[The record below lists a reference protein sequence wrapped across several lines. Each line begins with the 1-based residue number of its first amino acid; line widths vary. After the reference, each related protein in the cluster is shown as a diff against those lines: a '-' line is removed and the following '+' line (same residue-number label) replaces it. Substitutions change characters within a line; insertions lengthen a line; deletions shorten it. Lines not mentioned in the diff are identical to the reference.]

1 MSDTNVIATPASQ
14 PRCPQC
20 GTPLPAAALAG
31 LCPACLLKAGA
42 AGDTVTDARAAAF
55 TPPSI
60 AELAPLFPQ
69 LEILELIGKGGMGAV
84 YKARQKQLDRL
95 VALKILPP
103 GIGDSAA
110 FAERFTREARALAKL
125 NHPGIVTLYEFGKV
139 AAEPVFGAQ
148 PSPPNPQLPLYFF
161 LMEFVDG
168 VNLRQLLHGGRIS
181 PREALAIV
189 PQICDAL
196 QFAHDQGI
204 VHRDIKPENILLD
217 RRGRVKVADFG
228 LAKLVGMESFGVPP
242 SGGPD
247 PLKPELQTSPLTD
260 AGKVFGTPQYMSPEQ
275 ITAPGEVDHRADIYA
290 LGVVFYQMLTGELPG
305 QPIVP
310 PSCSSSK
317 VRIDVRLD
325 EVVLRALEK
334 KPELRFQQASE
345 LKTQIE
351 TIASSA
357 SSGSPAVSPA
367 GASDPLESTA
377 IQNRPGK
384 FAVVALVTML
394 GVIAIALAVWIPVRD
409 AKVKRQVAA
418 DESASAPASAERW
431 SPTLAPGGKPDLQEI
446 LQSANNLAAEGSYE
460 EALQRYLWYFNHSRN
475 DTTQGGVRLSFALSG
490 WAELGRRYPK
500 AKRALLEIR
509 DADVREFSEG
519 RGYFQLFM
527 EVDSLNEHLGE
538 SDATMMLFK
547 AVGEHD
553 QRLARECYD
562 AAEPMLVQH
571 GEYGLCANYIGDPQA
586 RFDYL
591 RQGWERMKA
600 IGNRGEAEWKQQLER
615 IGKTNDPALLS
626 RLMSLRPNLT
636 KSTDTR
642 FISQTRN
649 LIEILVGTER
659 RPEAQK
665 IQQQAIALM
674 DAPELRS
681 AINDAE
687 QRLTARKES
696 ASNYFFGPAIIR
708 VIGSGETGTNLFL
721 NLNTGQLLTP
731 PEEIRALLNE
741 SYTKRNSW
749 ELNSDPRAEK
759 IREWLRSS
767 GANLM
772 ISDGGRGLER
782 LEIRE
787 AVALA
792 PTVISNGVTLPF
804 GFDQADAVYL
814 AAHIKPMLESV
825 QAQRQHSSIWLLQ
838 PGFDSRLNTRQD
850 SFCFRTSAG
859 IVGILQILNPEE
871 NPSGIRVRYKLL
883 QTK

>member
-1 MSDTNVIATPASQ
+1 
-14 PRCPQC
+14 
-20 GTPLPAAALAG
+20 
-31 LCPACLLKAGA
+31 
-42 AGDTVTDARAAAF
+42 
-55 TPPSI
+55 
-60 AELAPLFPQ
+60 
-69 LEILELIGKGGMGAV
+69 
-84 YKARQKQLDRL
+84 
-95 VALKILPP
+95 
-103 GIGDSAA
+103 
-110 FAERFTREARALAKL
+110 
-125 NHPGIVTLYEFGKV
+125 
-139 AAEPVFGAQ
+139 
-148 PSPPNPQLPLYFF
+148 
-161 LMEFVDG
+161 
-168 VNLRQLLHGGRIS
+168 
-181 PREALAIV
+181 
-189 PQICDAL
+189 
-196 QFAHDQGI
+196 
-204 VHRDIKPENILLD
+204 
-217 RRGRVKVADFG
+217 
-228 LAKLVGMESFGVPP
+228 
-242 SGGPD
+242 
-247 PLKPELQTSPLTD
+247 
-260 AGKVFGTPQYMSPEQ
+260 
-275 ITAPGEVDHRADIYA
+275 
-290 LGVVFYQMLTGELPG
+290 
-305 QPIVP
+305 
-310 PSCSSSK
+310 
-317 VRIDVRLD
+317 
-325 EVVLRALEK
+325 
-334 KPELRFQQASE
+334 
-345 LKTQIE
+345 
-351 TIASSA
+351 
-357 SSGSPAVSPA
+357 
-367 GASDPLESTA
+367 
-377 IQNRPGK
+377 
-384 FAVVALVTML
+384 
-394 GVIAIALAVWIPVRD
+394 
-409 AKVKRQVAA
+409 
-418 DESASAPASAERW
+418 
-431 SPTLAPGGKPDLQEI
+431 
-446 LQSANNLAAEGSYE
+446 
-460 EALQRYLWYFNHSRN
+460 
-475 DTTQGGVRLSFALSG
+475 
-490 WAELGRRYPK
+490 
-500 AKRALLEIR
+500 
-509 DADVREFSEG
+509 
-519 RGYFQLFM
+519 
-527 EVDSLNEHLGE
+527 
-538 SDATMMLFK
+538 MMLFK